1 MTPETIAELRRLL
14 DNATARPWEADGSQ
28 VWGPDGVLVAAV
40 REHSTIVDRPD
51 ATLLA
56 AAVNALPAL
65 LDAAAERNALAASS
79 SPDLRTKRPD
89 ESDLRCGLGSSI
101 TLDQAEDAAQAW
113 ESGEWEPTDVDGWQL
128 SLQHDAADELDI
140 PAEFQPVKDS
150 ESPYAGAD
158 HLTGAELAA
167 RRHLIGVTL
176 DELATILHVNPR
188 TLRAWESG
196 RDNIPARITD
206 EMGALIDDHTE
217 LVQQMLNS
225 ERIIRIDRDKTVNT
239 PRPRGWYV
247 AAAARAIA
255 DQQDMMVDW
264 S

>member
-1 MTPETIAELRRLL
+1 MTTITIYE
-14 DNATARPWEADGSQ
+14 DNAGGLHISDGTTM
-28 VWGPDGVLVAAV
+28 W
-40 REHSTIVDRPD
+40 
-51 ATLLA
+51 
-56 AAVNALPAL
+56 
-65 LDAAAERNALAASS
+65 
-79 SPDLRTKRPD
+79 
-89 ESDLRCGLGSSI
+89 CGLGSSI
-101 TLDQAEDAAQAW
+101 TLDQAQDAAQAW
-113 ESGEWEPTDVDGWQL
+113 ESGEWEPNEVDGWQL
-128 SLQHDAADELDI
+128 SLQDDVTDELDI
-140 PAEFQPVKDS
+140 PAQFQPVKDS

-188 TLRAWESG
+188 TVRAWESG
-196 RDNIPARITD
+196 RDSIPARITD

-225 ERIIRIDRDKTVNT
+225 GLVIRIDRDKTAAT
-239 PRPRGWYV
+239 PRPRGWYI

-255 DQQDMMVDW
+255 EQPDLMVDW

>member
-1 MTPETIAELRRLL
+1 MTNITIYE
-14 DNATARPWEADGSQ
+14 DNAGGLHISDGTTM
-28 VWGPDGVLVAAV
+28 W
-40 REHSTIVDRPD
+40 
-51 ATLLA
+51 
-56 AAVNALPAL
+56 
-65 LDAAAERNALAASS
+65 
-79 SPDLRTKRPD
+79 
-89 ESDLRCGLGSSI
+89 CGLGSSI
-101 TLDQAEDAAQAW
+101 TLDQAQDAAQAW
-113 ESGEWEPTDVDGWQL
+113 ESGEWEPTEVDGWQL
-128 SLQHDAADELDI
+128 SLQDDAADELDI

-188 TLRAWESG
+188 TVRAWESG

-206 EMGALIDDHTE
+206 EMGALIDEHTDLVNE
-217 LVQQMLNS
+217 LLNS
-225 ERIIRIDRDKTVNT
+225 FWRIVRIGRDKTADT
-239 PRPRGWYV
+239 PRPRGWYI

-255 DQQDMMVDW
+255 EQPDLMVDW